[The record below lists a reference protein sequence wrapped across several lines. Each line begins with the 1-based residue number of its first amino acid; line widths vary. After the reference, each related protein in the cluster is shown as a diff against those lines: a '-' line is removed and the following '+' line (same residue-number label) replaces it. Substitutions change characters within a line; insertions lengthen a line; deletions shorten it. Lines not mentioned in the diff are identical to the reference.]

1 MVEHQLPKLPE
12 ASVHRKKDQIC
23 LLPSWSIFGSVV
35 SNEST
40 SCNSVPRGQTQIG
53 SHDWSIS
60 LGRYSDL
67 ITMDRIQQY
76 FYVGQ
81 SDYVICSDFYQHW
94 SYPVGAQREDIYIGA
109 EIVPT
114 VQRLHDVLEEHAGKR
129 VWLITSPRRYGRY
142 MMVSRDIVEFIE
154 SQKDARVYRGAV
166 DRTEVYLF
174 AGRRQATLGW
184 TQQ

>member
-1 MVEHQLPKLPE
+1 M
-12 ASVHRKKDQIC
+12 
-23 LLPSWSIFGSVV
+23 
-35 SNEST
+35 
-40 SCNSVPRGQTQIG
+40 
-53 SHDWSIS
+53 DW
-60 LGRYSDL
+60 
-67 ITMDRIQQY
+67 IQQY

-129 VWLITSPRRYGRY
+129 VWLIMSPRRYGRY
-142 MMVSRDIVEFIE
+142 MLVSRDIVEFIE
-154 SQKDARVYRGAV
+154 SQKDARVNRGAD

-174 AGRRQATLGW
+174 GGRRQATLGW